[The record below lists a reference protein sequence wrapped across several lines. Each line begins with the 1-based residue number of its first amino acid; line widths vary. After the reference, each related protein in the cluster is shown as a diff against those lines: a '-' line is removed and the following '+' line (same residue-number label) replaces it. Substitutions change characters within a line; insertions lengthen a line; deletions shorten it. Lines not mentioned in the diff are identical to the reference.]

1 MTSSTRIPCGGLVE
15 SISGDGKE
23 TSYLIVF
30 TKLKFIGPNLLLKL
44 VFSRFE
50 VQFLVEMVK
59 LIVKNMRRP
68 IKSSKF
74 WEERL
79 PLNWY
84 VNGSR
89 LCQNKSRIYFFTMKL
104 AQKYTT
110 NLEEIAWHT
119 FHDQTHSSW
128 LLLWRLVWMWQQS
141 PTKTLKDIFSQL
153 F

>member
-15 SISGDGKE
+15 SISRDGKE

-59 LIVKNMRRP
+59 LIVKNMWRP

-79 PLNWY
+79 PLN
-84 VNGSR
+84 
-89 LCQNKSRIYFFTMKL
+89 
-104 AQKYTT
+104 
-110 NLEEIAWHT
+110 
-119 FHDQTHSSW
+119 
-128 LLLWRLVWMWQQS
+128 
-141 PTKTLKDIFSQL
+141 
-153 F
+153 

>member
-1 MTSSTRIPCGGLVE
+1 M
-15 SISGDGKE
+15 
-23 TSYLIVF
+23 
-30 TKLKFIGPNLLLKL
+30 GPNLLLKL

-104 AQKYTT
+104 AQKYST
-110 NLEEIAWHT
+110 NLEEIAWHISRPNAFQLAVAVAFGLNVT
-119 FHDQTHSSW
+119 AITHKN
-128 LLLWRLVWMWQQS
+128 
-141 PTKTLKDIFSQL
+141 T
-153 F
+153 